1 MYDCIPCLLL
11 LGQVA
16 IELLCKN
23 STSTAKQGIS
33 LSYCSLTAALQA
45 SSCRDGNTGEILRD
59 IANANSVV
67 ALSGLHTANTRLSGG
82 LRPNGTPDTH
92 KYSTHDGRQ
101 ATYMRVCWL
110 WIGGSWQSN
119 NPPYSAEA
127 WDTIRHPKARW
138 LELPAGVGWGG
149 WGILYFF
156 EGV

>member
-1 MYDCIPCLLL
+1 MMYDCIPCLLL

-101 ATYMRVCWL
+101 ATCVSADC
-110 WIGGSWQSN
+110 GSVEADKAIT
-119 NPPYSAEA
+119 PP
-127 WDTIRHPKARW
+127 IVRK
-138 LELPAGVGWGG
+138 L
-149 WGILYFF
+149 GIP
-156 EGV
+156 